1 MACKGKDIPGRPNN
15 KTKAGGGRQVG
26 RGGKETRGYEGT
38 NKRWNDREL
47 CILIVYFLSLLL
59 HLALLFNLFAL
70 GTFGFFPMETQAFL
84 GGENIRRR
92 CL

>member
-47 CILIVYFLSLLL
+47 CIRLFLIFVAPS
-59 HLALLFNLFAL
+59 
-70 GTFGFFPMETQAFL
+70 
-84 GGENIRRR
+84 RVVV
-92 CL
+92 